1 MTSPC
6 QIPGVGTI
14 CTAATA
20 PVGAAAG
27 AVTNGVLGTVR
38 TAVINACVWAVVHVV
53 TGLGASST
61 VSLTSTAVGT
71 NYHFMV
77 AVAVVCMLPLIG
89 LAVISSLL
97 RADPGALARAVFGAL
112 PAAALLTL
120 VGIQITQ
127 TFVDVVDAVS
137 ADLLARHAGD
147 GATIAHAIPAALGAT
162 PVPVVIGVTIAMAAM
177 CAALAVWIELLV
189 RAAAVEVAVMFLPL
203 VFAGIVWPATARYA
217 RRLAEILAA
226 LILSKLVIVGIVS
239 LGLAELTGTTVPGVL
254 AGTAMLGL
262 AAFAPFVLLNLIP
275 MAVDAGHLSQS
286 RRGAASVRTVS
297 RDAGAAESALRR
309 LRTPTAPTQPR
320 PRVLGAAHAATRG
333 AGGRIVVRRR
343 ITRGRR

>member
-1 MTSPC
+1 MTSLC
-6 QIPGVGTI
+6 QIPGVGNV

-27 AVTNGVLGTVR
+27 AVTDGVLGAIR
-38 TAVINACVWAVVHVV
+38 TAVINACVWAVVRVIS
-53 TGLGASST
+53 GLGASSR
-61 VSLTSTAVGT
+61 VSVTSAAVAT
-71 NYHFMV
+71 NYRFMV

-89 LAVISSLL
+89 LAAISALL

-120 VGIQITQ
+120 VGIQLTQ
-127 TFVDVVDAVS
+127 TFVDVVDAVT
-137 ADLLARHAGD
+137 ADLLTRHVGD
-147 GATIAHAIPAALGAT
+147 GATIAHAIPAALGGT

-189 RAAAVEVAVMFLPL
+189 RAAAVEVAVIFLPL

-239 LGLAELTGTTVPGVL
+239 LGMAELTGATVPGVL

-262 AAFAPFVLLNLIP
+262 AAFAPFVLLSLIP
-275 MAVDAGHLSQS
+275 MAVDAGQLSQS

-297 RDAGAAESALRR
+297 RDVGAAESTLRS
-309 LRTPTAPTQPR
+309 LRAPAAPTRPR
-320 PRVLGAAHAATRG
+320 PRVIGAISASTRG
-333 AGGRIVVRRR
+333 SGGRTPPRPR
-343 ITRGRR
+343 IMRGRR